1 MFCDAEPTSHL
12 SPGHG
17 DEKPAAAS
25 ATSDACF
32 ANTFAGL
39 APHFFVVDRN
49 MNFVGAAAADP
60 IDQYLRFALPHL
72 KTFAGGRVPAI
83 IELGHDCRLRVV
95 EIDGATAGLMV
106 VFVETSRLAVALR
119 RTVERHQ
126 LTPREAAVLRLM
138 AESLSNVEI
147 AAQLGIASS
156 TTADHI
162 ASLARKMNCV
172 RRSQVVQKL
181 FAH

>member
-1 MFCDAEPTSHL
+1 MFCDAEPTSHISRDPGER
-12 SPGHG
+12 SPV
-17 DEKPAAAS
+17 
-25 ATSDACF
+25 ATSASPDACF

-72 KTFAGGRVPAI
+72 KSFAGARVPSI
-83 IELGHDCRLRVV
+83 IELGHDCRLRIV
-95 EIDGATAGLMV
+95 EIDGATSGLMV

-119 RTVERHQ
+119 KTVERYQ

-147 AAQLGIASS
+147 AAQLGIAPS

-162 ASLARKMNCV
+162 ASLARKMECV